1 MPPKRKNTPLNTA
14 QKVKVIEKTVRKKE
28 RKKKNVLEPVPVPE
42 ELPGL
47 LSEAPVIIDENATI
61 DGFCDFCLEIVNQ
74 NLISKQN
81 LCPNYGSDRCVNF
94 DVM

>member
-28 RKKKNVLEPVPVPE
+28 RKKKNVLEPVPSE

-47 LSEAPVIIDENATI
+47 LPEAPVIIDENATI
-61 DGFCDFCLEIVNQ
+61 DGLDFCLEIVNQ
-74 NLISKQN
+74 KDDLFFVQQLKWKYPILS
-81 LCPNYGSDRCVNF
+81 
-94 DVM
+94 